1 MSNTPTSSPD
11 PLQQLKTILLNE
23 DQQRIQIL
31 EEEITHLRE
40 QLNQKDHLLNT
51 LEPVIA
57 DLLDR
62 KIKNSRDE
70 VAAALAPVMS
80 EAIKRQIKDA
90 KEDVVDALYPI
101 LGRMVA
107 KAVTEAMKTLVEN
120 INHTLNKT
128 FDFRLWVKR
137 MKARFLGIDAGS
149 VILAESA
156 PFDLQELFLI
166 SKPAGLLIAYTSK
179 REQANGEDDAQ
190 VIGGM
195 LTAIKSFV
203 EDAFSD
209 GKENELQ
216 EIEYSDLAIRIDSGM
231 HTYLAAVYS
240 GVPPA
245 EFDQRF
251 RQLHLNLHDAFHQQL
266 RDYNGDNSQ
275 LHGIQHALTDFLK
288 KTSRPGHE

>member
-1 MSNTPTSSPD
+1 MSNPTTPTPD

-23 DQQRIQIL
+23 DQQRIQML
-31 EEEITHLRE
+31 EEEIRRLRE
-40 QLNQKDHLLNT
+40 QLNQKDHLLDT
-51 LEPVIA
+51 LEPVIT

-62 KIKNSRDE
+62 KIKHSRDE

-120 INHTLNKT
+120 INQTLNKT
-128 FDFRLWVKR
+128 FDFGLWVKR
-137 MKARFLGIDAGS
+137 IKARFLGIDAGT

-156 PFDLQELFLI
+156 PFDLQEMFLI
-166 SKPAGLLIAYTSK
+166 SKSAGLLISFTSK
-179 REQANGEDDAQ
+179 QAPGNGDDDAQ

-203 EDAFSD
+203 EDAFSE
-209 GKENELQ
+209 GKESELR
-216 EIEYSDLAIRIDSGM
+216 EIDYSNLTIRIDSGR

-245 EFDQRF
+245 EFDHQLQ
-251 RQLHLNLHDAFHQQL
+251 QLHLNIHDAYHKQL
-266 RDYNGDNSQ
+266 RDYDGDNSQ
-275 LHGIQHALTDFLK
+275 LQGIQHTLTNFLK
-288 KTSRPGHE
+288 KTSRAGYE